1 MFRAAFFAA
10 VVVLATAQRPVTVN
24 VQGGSITGYAHD
36 APHYGSVKYL
46 GIPYAEPPVGEK
58 RWESPVLKTDVGQVD
73 AKELTVGCPQECV
86 LPPMICPPKISE
98 DCLFLNVFT
107 PMDAK
112 KGDGLPIL
120 FFIHGGNFFQGYGGG
135 VLYDGS
141 YYANNSRVVV
151 VSINYRLG
159 TLGFLTGPTMK
170 GNYGIED
177 QQTALKWVWRNIENF
192 GGDPTKI
199 TLWGQSA
206 GAMSIAIHL
215 SNEVSDPLFK
225 QAILMSEPFTLP
237 FRPTESA
244 DIQGYALAK
253 ALDCH
258 FLDVACLKSRNVSD
272 VLAAEAKVATE
283 LWTDLNSVLHAFTA
297 WAPTI
302 NGTGKIVD
310 PTNAMYWGNA
320 QDKPIIIGN
329 VGNEGRVFIWQ
340 ATRNATTGQ
349 DQPMS
354 REQLDALELTV
365 FRDKFLEVHERYP
378 PNSTDNKERAT
389 TLATEYIFNC
399 ANRKLITNAINLT
412 PGGRKSPIYYYLID
426 RPMSFAK
433 YVWTSDPECWDF
445 TCHGGDLAFAFAQMY
460 NPGLVPYN
468 ATFEPGEIEMSK
480 QYGDF
485 FGSFAHFEQPRSQDM
500 LWEAYDPVKKNMVH
514 FMCNS
519 TDTQTRFEE
528 DTIGPRYDCDWW
540 DTAVNKYNI
549 NGAN

>member
-1 MFRAAFFAA
+1 MLRAAFFAA
-10 VVVLATAQRPVTVN
+10 VAVLATAQRPVTVN

-120 FFIHGGNFFQGYGGG
+120 FFIHGGNFFMGYGGG
-135 VLYDGS
+135 MLYDGS

-159 TLGFLTGPTMK
+159 TLGFLSGGTVF

-206 GAMSIAIHL
+206 GAMSVAIHL
-215 SNEVSDPLFK
+215 SSEVSDPLFK
-225 QAILMSEPFTLP
+225 QAIMMSEPFTLP
-237 FRPTESA
+237 YRPPKA
-244 DIQGYALAK
+244 ANVQALALAR
-253 ALDCH
+253 ALGCD
-258 FLDVACLKSRNVSD
+258 LLNVGCLKQKNVAEI
-272 VLAAEAKVATE
+272 LAAEAKVATE
-283 LWTDLNSVLHAFTA
+283 LWTDLGSVLHAFIP

-302 NGTGKIVD
+302 NGTHDVLD
-310 PTNAMYWGNA
+310 PTNAMYWGKA
-320 QDKPIIIGN
+320 QDKPVIVGN
-329 VGNEGRVFIWQ
+329 VGDEGRVFIWQ
-340 ATRNATTGQ
+340 ATRNATSGKDEPLTNV
-349 DQPMS
+349 
-354 REQLDALELTV
+354 QLDALELAV
-365 FRDKFLEVHERYP
+365 FEEQYPSVHSRYP
-378 PNSTDNKERAT
+378 PTPGDNKDVAAELASNYVFACAT
-389 TLATEYIFNC
+389 
-399 ANRKLITNAINLT
+399 RKLVSNAISLT
-412 PGGRKSPIYYYLID
+412 PGGRQTPVYYYLVD
-426 RPMSFAK
+426 RPMSFGQH
-433 YVWTSDPECWDF
+433 VWTSDPECLNY
-445 TCHGGDLAFAFAQMY
+445 TCHGGDLPFAFAQMY
-460 NPGLVPYN
+460 NPDLRKAGI
-468 ATFEPGEIEMSK
+468 TFEPGEIAMSK
-480 QYGDF
+480 QFGDF
-485 FGSFAHFEQPRSQDM
+485 FGSFANFEQPRSQAM
-500 LWEAYDPVKKNMVH
+500 SWEAYDPAQHNIVH
-514 FMCNS
+514 FACNS
-519 TDTQTRFEE
+519 TSTQTVSERNSV
-528 DTIGPRYDCDWW
+528 GPRYDCSFW
-540 DTAVNKYNI
+540 DHRINRYNI